1 MTDGSRPVGTGKDE
15 YPKVIANFA
24 ITWDGRISTK
34 NRTPSDFS
42 TPSDKRRF
50 LEIRAEGDAVL
61 VGAATVASD
70 TMTMGLPD
78 LGLRKKRLEAG
89 KQELPLRVMVSSSG
103 DIETGLR
110 LFSKEAVGAPI
121 LVYTTQRMPRG
132 VREWLAGRASVIFC
146 GKEQVDLKEVLR
158 CLRREHSVK
167 TLICEGGGR
176 LFMEMLRLG
185 LVSELCLTL
194 CPLIFGGTEGIS
206 LTGPVGDWLPASTKA
221 HLTHMEVAE
230 SGGECFTRWR
240 LDRFFEE

>member
-1 MTDGSRPVGTGKDE
+1 MTDGSRPVGSEKDE

-42 TPSDKRRF
+42 TRGDKRRF

-78 LGLRKKRLEAG
+78 LDLRKRRLEAG
-89 KQELPLRVMVSSSG
+89 KQELPLRVLVSSSG
-103 DIETGLR
+103 DIQPSLR
-110 LFSKEAVGAPI
+110 LFSEEGAGAPI
-121 LVYTTQRMPRG
+121 FVYTTQRMPLA
-132 VREWLAGRASVIFC
+132 VREWLEARASVIFC
-146 GKEQVDLKEVLR
+146 GKDQVDLKEVLR
-158 CLRREHSVK
+158 SLRREHSVK

-176 LFMEMLRLG
+176 LFLEMLRLG

-194 CPLIFGGTEGIS
+194 CPLIFGGTSGIS
-206 LTGPVGDWLPASTKA
+206 LTGPVGEWLPASTKA

-240 LDRFFEE
+240 LDRFFRE